1 MAETSTYKDTAQAL
15 DKLKSAGDELKNN
28 VMAIFERDDN
38 YIYILISLT
47 IVFLILFVLL
57 TWINYTLSLKDKG
70 CTNIESIYDNYNTY
84 KTKTFIRGGVNYNNP
99 QYNLT
104 FNNDKY
110 DSNSKS
116 KFNNFYVKAAYN
128 CMCADGYKN
137 NWVNDCALIKCIEQ
151 GARFL
156 DFEVYSLHFQPVV
169 AASTANNYNIKETY
183 NFEYLSTVFETLYNN
198 AFNENTTQAYNDPMI
213 IHLRLMTEN
222 TEIYNLIA
230 TYIKTHLDNNSSN
243 YLLHKSLTIGDPNYD
258 HNNILKAQVK
268 TFAKKFIIIV
278 YQSESVINQSNLKN
292 YVNLRSGSAY
302 CRLLRYQSIVSAG
315 ENNELLMDETKEKYT
330 IILPDV
336 ENSLEN
342 YDYYKA
348 LTNGCQI
355 IAMKF
360 QNMDENLIKY
370 NDFFI
375 NEESG
380 GYSFVLKPPHLI
392 NTIAETIGTR
402 SSQIELT
409 SSGIPGIIL
418 IYNTSSTYNVIKY
431 KLYRVSDTDTYVMS
445 GRVNKNIGNNNQLE
459 QIHLQGAM
467 VDNSYF
473 IEFTNSNG
481 DSLRNNKLQIR
492 ASGTEKSRRSL
503 NTDSPLDYDSTNNKF
518 KITPDKN
525 KATTNIQLTINE
537 L

>member
-1 MAETSTYKDTAQAL
+1 MENTYKDTTQAFN
-15 DKLKSAGDELKNN
+15 KLKNAGNELKNN
-28 VMAIFERDDN
+28 VMTIFKRDDN

-70 CTNIESIYDNYNTY
+70 CTSIASIYDDHNTY
-84 KTKTFIRGGVNYNNP
+84 RTKTFIRGGVNYNNP

-137 NWVNDCALIKCIEQ
+137 NWVNECALTKCIEQ

-183 NFEYLSTVFETLYNN
+183 NFEYLSTVFETLYNS
-198 AFNENTTQAYNDPMI
+198 AFNENITQAYNDPMI

-243 YLLHKSLTIGDPNYD
+243 YLLPKSLTIGDPNYD

-302 CRLLRYQSIVSAG
+302 CRLLRYQSIFSAG
-315 ENNELLMDETKEKYT
+315 ENNKLLIDETKEKYT

-342 YDYYKA
+342 YDYYKP

-380 GYSFVLKPPHLI
+380 GYSFVLKPPQLI
-392 NTIAETIGTR
+392 NTIAETIGTT

-409 SSGIPGIIL
+409 SSGIPGVIL
-418 IYNTSSTYNVIKY
+418 IYNRSSIDAIKY
-431 KLYRVSDTDTYVMS
+431 KLYKDSDTDTDVMS
-445 GRVNKNIGNNNQLE
+445 GRVNRIIGNNNQVE
-459 QIHLQGAM
+459 KIHLEGSMTAP
-467 VDNSYF
+467 SYF
-473 IEFTNSNG
+473 IAFTNYNG
-481 DSLRNNKLQIR
+481 VSLENNKLQIM

-503 NTDSPLDYDSTNNKF
+503 NTDRPLDYDNTNKKF
-518 KITPDKN
+518 EFTPAKN
-525 KATTNIQLTINE
+525 KATTDIKLTINE